1 MFSHLF
7 ADVRHSMQRSLATR
21 ALQTTWPF
29 TCTIVL
35 FFVVFFVFTIFETI
49 ATPLGMDM
57 YGWSK
62 PQASLYMGIVLAGA
76 GILAIVVF
84 LVVKLL
90 AKRFDSRLLLIAG
103 YVFCFVGFFIF
114 LPWGHKLPVMGYAD
128 IVTPFRPNITH
139 TTMALSP
146 RDLTHFLPSRVANG
160 NEIAAPLTSDL
171 RYTQDFRSD
180 PTSLLDVTT
189 STTTNV
195 TAAPEGCPWSFAWC
209 GQVPQVRLQQFLGGT
224 VAIAIGYPVCNVMT
238 YTLFSKVLGP
248 QPQGLWMGYL
258 TATGS
263 LARTLGPIFVSQIY
277 DAYGPRVTFASA
289 CAVLLLTVGLCLLSY
304 RRLLPFSDTP
314 YRRRPDDE
322 YT

>member
-1 MFSHLF
+1 MSSNCVC
-7 ADVRHSMQRSLATR
+7 ARS
-21 ALQTTWPF
+21 PK
-29 TCTIVL
+29 C
-35 FFVVFFVFTIFETI
+35 
-49 ATPLGMDM
+49 
-57 YGWSK
+57 
-62 PQASLYMGIVLAGA
+62 
-76 GILAIVVF
+76 
-84 LVVKLL
+84 
-90 AKRFDSRLLLIAG
+90 
-103 YVFCFVGFFIF
+103 
-114 LPWGHKLPVMGYAD
+114 PWCCAD

-248 QPQGLWMGYL
+248 QPQV
-258 TATGS
+258 S
-263 LARTLGPIFVSQIY
+263 PQLASPRMITSTSFPVVNVLPIISFVSSL
-277 DAYGPRVTFASA
+277 FKH
-289 CAVLLLTVGLCLLSY
+289 VLSELLVS
-304 RRLLPFSDTP
+304 FS
-314 YRRRPDDE
+314 
-322 YT
+322 